1 MVFLGLFEGESPW
14 RPPHLLCFD
23 DFSDIMA
30 KLIFNRLLLAVFTLF
45 AVSVLIFVCTEILP
59 GDVASAVLG
68 QGATPEALVIFRKEL
83 GLDVPAPI
91 RFWNWFTAAMQG
103 DLGTALTNKRVIVDE
118 LLPRLGNTLFLA
130 GFAALIAI
138 PLAVGLGIISAINE
152 GKWSDKISNLVTLVA
167 ISLPEFF
174 IAYLLI
180 IFFVVEFAWFPSLS
194 TVFAGMPLGERIY
207 QTTLPALTL
216 TLLVAAHI
224 LRMTRSS
231 VLSVMS
237 TPYIEMAFL
246 KGAKRRRVITRH
258 ALPNAAAPII
268 TVIGLNLAYLVVGVV
283 VIEAVFTYPGLGQ
296 YMVDAVSKR
305 DVPVIQACGL
315 VFALVFVTLN
325 TLADVLVILVNP
337 RLRHKR

>member
-1 MVFLGLFEGESPW
+1 ML
-14 RPPHLLCFD
+14 R
-23 DFSDIMA
+23 
-30 KLIFNRLLLAVFTLF
+30 LIVNRLLLGLLTLF

-83 GLDVPAPI
+83 GLDVPAYL
-91 RFWNWFTAAMQG
+91 RYWNWFVGALQG
-103 DLGTALTNKRVIVDE
+103 DLGVAMTNKRVIVDE
-118 LLPRLGNTLFLA
+118 VMPRLANTLFLA
-130 GFAALIAI
+130 GYAAVIAI
-138 PLAVGLGIISAINE
+138 PLAVGLGIFSAINE
-152 GKWSDKISNLVTLVA
+152 GRISDRLSNIVTLIA

-180 IFFVVEFAWFPSLS
+180 ILMAVNVDWFPSLS
-194 TVFAGMPLGERIY
+194 TVSPGMPITERIY
-207 QTTLPALTL
+207 QSTLPAITL
-216 TLLVAAHI
+216 TLLVAAHM

-231 VLSVMS
+231 VLAVMS
-237 TPYIEMAFL
+237 TPYVEMAFL
-246 KGAKRRRVITRH
+246 KGARRQRVITRH

-268 TVIGLNLAYLVVGVV
+268 TVVALNLAYLVVGVV
-283 VIEAVFTYPGLGQ
+283 VIEAVFVYPGLGQ
-296 YMVDAVSKR
+296 LMVDAVSKR

-315 VFALVFVTLN
+315 VFAMVFVLLN